1 MMAYIHVVLSAGC
14 SVLIAHL
21 LKWGESEELR
31 TLNILTVNYLIASA
45 VALAIDSPTSG
56 ALSVMFSPLPL
67 LFCLGTGAFFIGNFL
82 LYSKSVH
89 INGVGISI
97 AAMRVSLLVPV
108 LLSVGFYQEEL
119 TLLKVAGVGMT
130 IAALLLLLPGSGG
143 KRYAGFRSGWLLL
156 AIFMLSGFADAALKI
171 YQEEFAGRFS
181 EMEFMGMV
189 FGTAFL
195 IGLTITVLRKGPL
208 FTTREFGAGILV
220 GLPNLGSAVF
230 LIYALPEM
238 DGAVAFP
245 LVNTLIVLGGTLLGI
260 AVWKDRLS
268 MRQGIGI
275 VFAVMAIL
283 MLL

>member
-1 MMAYIHVVLSAGC
+1 MAYLYVVLSAGC
-14 SVLIAHL
+14 SVLIAHF
-21 LKWGESEELR
+21 LKWGESEKLR
-31 TLNILTVNYLIASA
+31 TLNILTVNYLIAAA
-45 VALAIDSPTSG
+45 VALAIDVPRPE

-89 INGVGISI
+89 VNGVGISI
-97 AAMRVSLLVPV
+97 AAMRISLLVPV
-108 LLSVGFYQEEL
+108 LVSAGIYQEEL
-119 TLLKVAGVGMT
+119 TLLKVGGILVT

-143 KRYAGFRSGWLLL
+143 KKYAGYRSGWLLL
-156 AIFMLSGFADAALKI
+156 AIFMLSGFADAALKT

-181 EMEFMGMV
+181 EMEFMSMV

-195 IGLTITVLRKGPL
+195 IGLATVVLRKGPL
-208 FTTREFGAGILV
+208 CTPREFWAGILV

-260 AVWKDRLS
+260 AVWKDRLGA
-268 MRQGIGI
+268 RQGTGI